1 MENLKKQAID
11 SFNNKNYKKS
21 LEIFLTILK
30 KEPKSI
36 DILMFTANNY
46 MQIKD
51 YENALI
57 YLEKLIQLNQKLP
70 QIYYNRGICLNML
83 GKTQD
88 AIDNF
93 KEALSLKN
101 NFFESYIQLGQ
112 LLKKENLL
120 DDALSIYKSALTNVI
135 QKDLINVN
143 ISEIYYIK
151 KNYQL
156 SKRFAEEALNLNPKN
171 YFAMINIANCFM
183 ELGEVDKGIIEL
195 EKAKKINNS
204 FPMIY
209 NNLGF
214 CYKVLGNNEKA
225 AANYQKAIKL
235 NPNLHDAYFNLSHI
249 QLSENNFKDGWNNYE
264 YRWGTQKKFTQ
275 RLIFNKPQW
284 EEGLGFEKILIW
296 GEQGIGEQLLFS
308 SILPDVKTKF
318 KKVLVC
324 VEDKLVKLFQ
334 KQYNNMEFYPLSKK
348 IDENEF
354 DYHLPMCSLA
364 RIFRNGI
371 DSFHNNQIT
380 VQENFNKTKSPKE
393 KLRCALSWKS
403 TNQDLGNVKSIT
415 LEDLKEILLIDQID
429 FFNIQYTNEDKEVE
443 DFKNKYNVK
452 INKNKT
458 LDTFNNLFELSE
470 FIKTC
475 DFVISVS
482 NTNAHLSASIGKP
495 TFLLLPKSKG
505 KFWYWENDKNEK
517 NLWYPSIVKFKQEE
531 QGDWSKPINNLKN
544 FLFQRYF

>member
-214 CYKVLGNNEKA
+214 CYKVLGNNERA

-318 KKVLVC
+318 KKVLVY

-443 DFKNKYNVK
+443 DFKNNYNVK

>member
-46 MQIKD
+46 MQIKN

-156 SKRFAEEALNLNPKN
+156 SKKFAEEALNLNPKN

-318 KKVLVC
+318 KKVLVY

-443 DFKNKYNVK
+443 DFKNNYNVK

>member
-214 CYKVLGNNEKA
+214 CYKVLGNNERA
-225 AANYQKAIKL
+225 AENYQKAIKL

-380 VQENFNKTKSPKE
+380 VQENFNKTKSAKE

-443 DFKNKYNVK
+443 DFKNNYNVK

>member
-156 SKRFAEEALNLNPKN
+156 SKKFAEEALNLNPKN

-318 KKVLVC
+318 KKVLVY

-443 DFKNKYNVK
+443 DFKNNYNVK

>member
-1 MENLKKQAID
+1 
-11 SFNNKNYKKS
+11 
-21 LEIFLTILK
+21 
-30 KEPKSI
+30 
-36 DILMFTANNY
+36 
-46 MQIKD
+46 
-51 YENALI
+51 
-57 YLEKLIQLNQKLP
+57 
-70 QIYYNRGICLNML
+70 
-83 GKTQD
+83 
-88 AIDNF
+88 
-93 KEALSLKN
+93 
-101 NFFESYIQLGQ
+101 
-112 LLKKENLL
+112 
-120 DDALSIYKSALTNVI
+120 
-135 QKDLINVN
+135 
-143 ISEIYYIK
+143 
-151 KNYQL
+151 
-156 SKRFAEEALNLNPKN
+156 
-171 YFAMINIANCFM
+171 
-183 ELGEVDKGIIEL
+183 
-195 EKAKKINNS
+195 
-204 FPMIY
+204 
-209 NNLGF
+209 
-214 CYKVLGNNEKA
+214 
-225 AANYQKAIKL
+225 
-235 NPNLHDAYFNLSHI
+235 
-249 QLSENNFKDGWNNYE
+249 
-264 YRWGTQKKFTQ
+264 
-275 RLIFNKPQW
+275 
-284 EEGLGFEKILIW
+284 
-296 GEQGIGEQLLFS
+296 
-308 SILPDVKTKF
+308 
-318 KKVLVC
+318 
-324 VEDKLVKLFQ
+324 
-334 KQYNNMEFYPLSKK
+334 
-348 IDENEF
+348 
-354 DYHLPMCSLA
+354 MCSLA

-443 DFKNKYNVK
+443 DFKNNYNVK

>member
-156 SKRFAEEALNLNPKN
+156 SKKFAEEALNLNPKN

-214 CYKVLGNNEKA
+214 CYKVLGNNERA

-318 KKVLVC
+318 KKVLVY

-334 KQYNNMEFYPLSKK
+334 KQFNNMEFYPLSKK

-443 DFKNKYNVK
+443 DFKNNYNVK

>member
-156 SKRFAEEALNLNPKN
+156 SKKFAEEALNLNPKN

-318 KKVLVC
+318 KKVLVY

-334 KQYNNMEFYPLSKK
+334 KQFNNMEFYPLSKK

-380 VQENFNKTKSPKE
+380 IQENFNKTKSPKE

-443 DFKNKYNVK
+443 DFKNNYNVK